1 MGGWPEDWDAAAT
14 VQSWRRRWVLAV
26 VGTLVILGLVAS
38 LVTAIAVRAGDDSR
52 DGRDDTDQGGASGS
66 DPTTPSTTAP
76 SGPVDEAELRQVVE
90 DISAFVE
97 EERGLEFR
105 EQVDVELASDDEF
118 EQRLLEDFEEDVD
131 EMERTDV
138 LMTGFGLIDPDV
150 DVVEAMRTL
159 LGGGVVGFYDP
170 ETGELVVRGTGLTPY
185 VRTTIAHELVHALDD
200 QHFELDRPQYDDA
213 DDEVGFGFTALV
225 EGNAR
230 RIENAY
236 RESLTEEEQQQAD
249 EEEMTIGGNLDL
261 SAIPFVMVAMLQA
274 PYEVGPGFVEA
285 LLDDG
290 EQPAL
295 DRAFDEP
302 PRTSEQIL
310 HPDAYLGGEAR
321 AQVPHPR
328 PGGEVVDQGV
338 AGELLVQ
345 LVLTGAVSQ
354 GEAARAAEGWGGD
367 WAVAWR
373 DGDRSC
379 VAMAIVGDTTS
390 DTDELRE
397 AFGQW
402 AETQGDA
409 TVSGA
414 SGAPVTVEACA
425 G

>member
-1 MGGWPEDWDAAAT
+1 M
-14 VQSWRRRWVLAV
+14 LAI
-26 VGTLVILGLVAS
+26 VGTIVIFGLVAS
-38 LVTAIAVRAGDDSR
+38 MVAAIALRAGSDD
-52 DGRDDTDQGGASGS
+52 RDDPERAGQDEQGNPGS
-66 DPTTPSTTAP
+66 NTPTTAP
-76 SGPVDEAELRQVVE
+76 SDPPDEAELRQVVD

-97 EERGLEFR
+97 QERGLEFR
-105 EQVDVELASDDEF
+105 RPVDVELESDDDF
-118 EQRLLEDFEEDVD
+118 EQRLLEDFEEDAD
-131 EMERTDV
+131 ELETTDV
-138 LMTGFGLIDPDV
+138 LMTGFGLVDPDV
-150 DVVEAMRTL
+150 DVVEAMRAL

-170 ETGELVVRGTGLTPY
+170 ETEELVVRGAGLTPY
-185 VRTTIAHELVHALDD
+185 VRTTIAHELTHALDD

-213 DDEVGFGFTALV
+213 DDEIGFGFTSLV

-230 RIENAY
+230 RVENAY
-236 RESLTEEEQQQAD
+236 RASLTDEEQQQAD
-249 EEEMTIGGNLDL
+249 QEELALGGNLDL
-261 SAIPFVMVAMLQA
+261 TAIPFVMVAMLQA
-274 PYEVGPGFVEA
+274 PYEVGPGFVDA
-285 LLDDG
+285 LMDDG
-290 EQPAL
+290 GQQTL

-310 HPDAYLGGEAR
+310 HPEAYLGGEAR
-321 AQVPHPR
+321 AEVPHPS
-328 PGGEVVDQGV
+328 PGGDVVDQGV

-379 VAMAIVGDTTS
+379 VAMTIVGDTAS

-402 AETQGDA
+402 ADTQGDA
-409 TVSGA
+409 TVTGA
-414 SGAPVTVEACA
+414 SGEPVTVEACA

>member
-1 MGGWPEDWDAAAT
+1 
-14 VQSWRRRWVLAV
+14 VLAI
-26 VGTLVILGLVAS
+26 VGTVVIVALVAS
-38 LVTAIAVRAGDDSR
+38 MVIAIALRAGDDDR
-52 DGRDDTDQGGASGS
+52 GDPDQAGQGEQEPGN
-66 DPTTPSTTAP
+66 TTAPPTTAP
-76 SGPVDEAELRQVVE
+76 SGPVDEAEVRRVVDE
-90 DISAFVE
+90 ISAFVE
-97 EERGLEFR
+97 QERGLEFR
-105 EQVDVELASDDEF
+105 QPVDVELASDDEF
-118 EQRLLEDFEEDVD
+118 EQRLLEDFEEDAD
-131 EMERTDV
+131 ELETTDV
-138 LMTGFGLIDPDV
+138 LMTGFGLVDPDV
-150 DVVEAMRTL
+150 DVVEAMRAL

-170 ETGELVVRGTGLTPY
+170 ESEELVVRGTGLTPY
-185 VRTTIAHELVHALDD
+185 VRTTIAHELTHALDD

-213 DDEVGFGFTALV
+213 DDEIGFGFTGLV

-230 RIENAY
+230 RVENAY
-236 RESLTEEEQQQAD
+236 RASLTDEEQQQAD
-249 EEEMTIGGNLDL
+249 QEELAIGGNLDL
-261 SAIPFVMVAMLQA
+261 TAIPFVMIAMLQA
-274 PYEVGPGFVEA
+274 PYEVGPAFVEA

-290 EQPAL
+290 GQPAL

-310 HPDAYLGGEAR
+310 HPETYIAGEAR
-321 AQVPHPR
+321 AQVPHPS
-328 PGGEVVDQGV
+328 PGGEVVDEGV

-354 GEAARAAEGWGGD
+354 SEAARAAEGWGGD

-379 VAMAIVGDTTS
+379 VTMAIVGDTAS

-402 AETQGDA
+402 ADTQGDA
-409 TVSGA
+409 TVTGGA